1 MNKLLMVIMTYFLIF
16 VVGCFSGKMN
26 KKNMVYG
33 VTIKEEDLKH
43 PELIKIKKQF
53 LQFYALLLGLPMIVL
68 IVLELRA
75 YRIWYFM
82 IFTGLWILWTPVLF
96 VRSHKKVK
104 QFKIAYSPQGEN
116 KAIIKSASL
125 DNRKKELPSLKKY
138 FLVAWL
144 IIFLTAIVTMISYQ
158 AIPDQIPMH
167 YDFNGEITNYADKSI
182 GIISFMILT
191 QIGLTLLVYASTY
204 FSIKYSKRKLNPKKP
219 ETSALQHQIAMKRYA
234 ALMAGV
240 AIIVNLIFAII
251 QFSMIGL
258 YEFSQSLSNFVTFVP
273 IVIIMLG
280 MAWFFITTGMS
291 GDKIKVDIREE
302 TLDVE
307 TIDEEEAYWK
317 GGLIYYNKND
327 SSVFVQK
334 RFGGGFTINFG
345 SFLGKLMGVMLLLII
360 VLSIVL
366 PLIFL

>member
-1 MNKLLMVIMTYFLIF
+1 MNKLLMIIMTYLLIF
-16 VVGCFSGKMN
+16 VVGSLSGKMN

-33 VTIKEEDLKH
+33 VIIKEDELKH

-53 LQFYALLLGLPMIVL
+53 LKFYILLVGLPMMVL
-68 IVLELRA
+68 ITMEIKD
-75 YRIWYFM
+75 YEFWYFM
-82 IFTGLWILWTPVLF
+82 IFTGLWMIWTPILF
-96 VRSHKKVK
+96 VRSHRKVK
-104 QFKIAYSPQGEN
+104 WFKTTYSTQEVS
-116 KAIIKSASL
+116 KVVIKSASL
-125 DNRKKELPSLKKY
+125 DNRHKEMPVLRNY

-144 IIFLTAIVTMISYQ
+144 IIVVTALVTLVSYKH
-158 AIPDQIPMH
+158 IPDQIPMH
-167 YDFNGEITNYADKSI
+167 YNFNGEITNYADKSI

-191 QIGLTLLVYASTY
+191 QIGLTLLVFASTY

-240 AIIVNLIFAII
+240 AIIVNLIYAII

-258 YEFSQSLSNFVTFVP
+258 YEFNQSLSNFVTFVP
-273 IVIIMLG
+273 VAIIMLG

-291 GDKIKVDIREE
+291 GDKIKVDIKEE

-307 TIDEEEAYWK
+307 TVDEEEAYWK